1 MAVAARVATQRSER
15 EIVLHWYS
23 CNREKYYVK
32 DATAGF
38 LSQAANENPSTGM
51 RECFKEEEER
61 ERGRIREKRSRA
73 RKDASLQRLRGL
85 RLSWPGQLVTT
96 TSNCIRM
103 SESIYMPRM
112 LFLVKSN
119 PKQSHEVSSLTLC
132 KLNFARLLFWPEWLG
147 RVWRG
152 RHDTHWL
159 MDHTRPFGWIC
170 KRAARETMATNNIQW
185 VPREEELFITEQNEL
200 LIKTPGA
207 NSQVQIR
214 LWPFK

>member
-1 MAVAARVATQRSER
+1 MALSFITASPSSIDPVTHRNHWSVSCDVFYPLTAYGTVAMAVAARVATQRSER

-132 KLNFARLLFWPEWLG
+132 KLNFARLLFWPE
-147 RVWRG
+147 
-152 RHDTHWL
+152 
-159 MDHTRPFGWIC
+159 
-170 KRAARETMATNNIQW
+170 
-185 VPREEELFITEQNEL
+185 
-200 LIKTPGA
+200 
-207 NSQVQIR
+207 
-214 LWPFK
+214 